1 MASFLYSTGDH
12 HAAEAI
18 FVFGSLMD
26 RDLLA
31 LVVGRDAADI
41 AMTPASVRGFQR
53 RRVAGEHYP
62 VLVHKPDGYV
72 DGCLVEGLTA
82 QDIDRMHFYEGD
94 VYELVPVTATT
105 EDGRRVTAL
114 VFLDAGTIA
123 VSRDGWDF
131 QAWLRHEKPMALALA
146 GRLMG
151 HYGHISLRDVEGVW
165 NDIKDQVE
173 SLYGYDEEAMAA
185 EAKAYP

>member
-12 HAAEAI
+12 HAAEAL

-31 LVVGRDAADI
+31 LVIDRDAADI
-41 AMTPASVRGFQR
+41 AMSPASVRGFQR

-62 VLVHKPDGYV
+62 VLIHKPDGRV
-72 DGCLVEGLTA
+72 DGCLIEGLTA
-82 QDIDRMHFYEGD
+82 QDIDRVHFYEGD

-123 VSRDGWDF
+123 VSHEGWDF
-131 QAWLRHEKPMALALA
+131 QGWLRHERSMALELA
-146 GRLMG
+146 GRLMQY
-151 HYGHISLRDVEGVW
+151 YGHISLRDVEGVW
-165 NDIKDQVE
+165 STIKDQVD
-173 SLYGYDEEAMAA
+173 SLYGYDEEVMAA